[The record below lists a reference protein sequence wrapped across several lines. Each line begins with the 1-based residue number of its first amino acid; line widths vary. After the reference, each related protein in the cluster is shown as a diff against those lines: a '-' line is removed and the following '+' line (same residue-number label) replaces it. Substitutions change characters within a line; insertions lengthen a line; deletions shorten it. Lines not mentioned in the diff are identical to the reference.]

1 MQNNPSRWRWLVTL
15 IVGAVLWYASTVG
28 AVLLTSALTGLP
40 PETGIRGFALALYS
54 LIKFILIAIG
64 LLLTAR
70 IAAMRAADL
79 GLTSQ
84 NWRSD
89 ALIGIAAGTAW
100 ALLELFAFIPLTGGG
115 ARSDVIASLGLTE
128 GTWIGV
134 LGVIIVGWF
143 AGGLSEELFFR
154 GYLIP
159 SVRNLLGGGKW
170 AAALAALI
178 SVFWFALGHSYQGWA
193 GIVDVAVSGLLYTAL
208 YLWRGRLT
216 ASIVAH
222 GWFDMVI
229 IVGVFVMYGAG

>member
-15 IVGAVLWYASTVG
+15 IVGAVLWYALTVG
-28 AVLLTSALTGLP
+28 AVLLTSMLTGLP
-40 PETGIRGFALALYS
+40 PEESTRGLPLALY
-54 LIKFILIAIG
+54 G
-64 LLLTAR
+64 LLKSILALISLLLSAR
-70 IAAMRAADL
+70 IAAMRAVDL

-89 ALIGIAAGTAW
+89 ALIGMAAGTAW
-100 ALLELFAFIPLTGGG
+100 ALLELFVLIPLTGGG

-134 LGVIIVGWF
+134 LGVIIAGWL

-170 AAALAALI
+170 AATLAALI
-178 SVFWFALGHSYQGWA
+178 SVFWFALGHAYQGWA
-193 GIVDVAVSGLLYTAL
+193 GVVDVVISGLLYTAL